1 MSELKILSAQDPP
14 SIVPL
19 DTPGYVVIREEDA
32 QIFARQVR
40 ELTAALLMLQKEVE
54 ELKRDNAQKV
64 SVNHQQA
71 KGLAA
76 RIRQRAEALCDKY
89 DLDPKIHGAAFRAAI
104 KRDVLNGYGVK
115 DPHDIPLRDLDLAME
130 QIDAWTSYALVRRRR
145 EIEKE
150 TQGHG
155 RTD

>member
-1 MSELKILSAQDPP
+1 MSELKILSAQDPH

-32 QIFARQVR
+32 QIFSRQVR

-54 ELKRDNAQKV
+54 DLKRDNAQKV

-76 RIRQRAEALCDKY
+76 RIRQRADALCEKY
-89 DLDPKIHGAAFRAAI
+89 DLDPKVHGAAFRAAI
-104 KRDVLNGYGVK
+104 KRDVLSGCGVK
-115 DPHDIPLRDLDLAME
+115 DPHDIPLRDLPLCME
-130 QIDAWTSYALVRRRR
+130 QIDAWTSYALVRKRRT
-145 EIEKE
+145 IDN
-150 TQGHG
+150 G

>member
-14 SIVPL
+14 SITPL

-32 QIFARQVR
+32 QIFSRQVR
-40 ELTAALLMLQKEVE
+40 ELTAALLMLKQEVE
-54 ELKRDNAQKV
+54 TLKRDNAQKV
-64 SVNHQQA
+64 TVNHQQA

-76 RIRQRAEALCDKY
+76 RIRQRADALCEKY

-104 KRDVLNGYGVK
+104 KRDVLSGCGVK
-115 DPHDIPLRDLDLAME
+115 DPHDVPLRDLPLCME
-130 QIDAWTSYALVRRRR
+130 QIDAWTSYALVRKRRA
-145 EIEKE
+145 IEN
-150 TQGHG
+150 G